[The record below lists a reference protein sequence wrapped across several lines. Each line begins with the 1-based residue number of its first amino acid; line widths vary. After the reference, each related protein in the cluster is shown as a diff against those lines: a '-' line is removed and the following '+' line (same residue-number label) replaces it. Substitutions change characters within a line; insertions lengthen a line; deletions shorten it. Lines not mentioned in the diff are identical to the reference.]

1 MQGVITVVQSPEN
14 HLVCIASLSASYRLC
29 TAGTVIV
36 QARLVADQVAS
47 CVMHIPV
54 VCCVRVFTQCLAMAT
69 RFVCCVV
76 TFEPCSPNPQIHS
89 CSCTDP
95 TGILTKISS
104 IHE

>member
-1 MQGVITVVQSPEN
+1 MQGVIAVVRSSEN
-14 HLVCIASLSASYRLC
+14 HSVCIASLSASCRLC

-54 VCCVRVFTQCLAMAT
+54 VCCVHLAMAT
-69 RFVCCVV
+69 RSVCCVV
-76 TFEPCSPNPQIHS
+76 TFEPCSPNPKLHS